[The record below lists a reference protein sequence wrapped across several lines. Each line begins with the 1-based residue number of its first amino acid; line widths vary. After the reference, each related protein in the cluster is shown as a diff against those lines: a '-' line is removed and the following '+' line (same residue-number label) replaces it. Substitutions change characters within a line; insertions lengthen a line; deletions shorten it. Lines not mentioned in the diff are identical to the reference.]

1 MNNNLKIMAMFFVIV
16 CIVFSAG
23 CTGNTQ
29 STQNPTQGASEQ
41 NTNQPPANDN
51 MMHHNRLHMNGSGRP
66 YWNNTSGRPHFNGSE
81 RPYWNNTSGRPH
93 FNGSERPYWNNTSGR
108 PYLDGSRRQYWNG
121 SGNVTEQT

>member
-1 MNNNLKIMAMFFVIV
+1 MDKNLKILAIFFVLI

-29 STQNPTQGASEQ
+29 STQNPTQGTPDQ
-41 NTNQPPANDN
+41 KTNQPQENGNVMPN
-51 MMHHNRLHMNGSGRP
+51 HRLHM
-66 YWNNTSGRPHFNGSE
+66 NGSE

-93 FNGSERPYWNNTSGR
+93 FNGSGRSHWNNTSERPYWN
-108 PYLDGSRRQYWNG
+108 D